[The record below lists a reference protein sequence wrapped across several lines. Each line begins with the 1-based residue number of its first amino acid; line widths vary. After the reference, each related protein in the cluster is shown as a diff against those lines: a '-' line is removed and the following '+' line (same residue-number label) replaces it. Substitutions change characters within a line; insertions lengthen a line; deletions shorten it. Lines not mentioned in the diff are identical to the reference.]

1 MVSAKEKIWK
11 IGWYVIMNKEEI
23 RELISKLSKDFK
35 KKEIYIIFEGAIEFT
50 IKMKNIKFFVT
61 KDIIIIIDENDKEF
75 RIEPHYIDNIE
86 YQNNTI
92 KFEMERLLYNTN

>member
-1 MVSAKEKIWK
+1 
-11 IGWYVIMNKEEI
+11 MNKEEMK
-23 RELISKLSKDFK
+23 ELISKLSKDFK

-50 IKMKNIKFFVT
+50 IKMKNIKIFVT

-92 KFEMERLLYNTN
+92 KFEMERLLCNTN

>member
-1 MVSAKEKIWK
+1 
-11 IGWYVIMNKEEI
+11 MNKEEI
-23 RELISKLSKDFK
+23 KELISKLSKDFK

-86 YQNNTI
+86 YRNNTI
-92 KFEMERLLYNTN
+92 KLEMERLLYNTNR